1 MLIQGARAIL
11 MRTYKNNIPQNR
23 IYDFA
28 AKLKEKKGFNVAC
41 VAIANKLARIAHACA
56 TKKQVYS

>member
-1 MLIQGARAIL
+1 